1 MDRISESYTFDST
14 LGEINTIEFHTTLN
28 KIATENNLVI
38 VKIKYGE
45 TEDLRDAV
53 SIYSTDNNSY
63 YKTHVMLADGY
74 VNLADAKNIYTFN
87 AKDKKQRIAGIL
99 GRDIQLTSII
109 NDPQNEG
116 FYNFISLKG
125 DIQDNLHSFEQAMT
139 QAYPSFKMFHQYS
152 SEIENEEFSFINL

>member
-1 MDRISESYTFDST
+1 MKKKIYVVVFLLTLFTSVISGVIFTKASTRSVFYSLRYWRMDRISESYTFDST

-87 AKDKKQRIAGIL
+87 AKDKKKE
-99 GRDIQLTSII
+99 S
-109 NDPQNEG
+109 PE
-116 FYNFISLKG
+116 Y
-125 DIQDNLHSFEQAMT
+125 
-139 QAYPSFKMFHQYS
+139 
-152 SEIENEEFSFINL
+152 